1 MQSIKWT
8 GKGEWAGGDSSQA
21 LAEILS
27 AFPRVKTYSAEIK
40 EDRFRCFIQ
49 LARGEHSFQAH
60 YDLSSWKVGYR
71 FWGFKCVI
79 EADWKV
85 QIQANSPAESL
96 DLAIGSLKEK
106 IVFLMEELSNQN
118 GKSVEES
125 L

>member
-1 MQSIKWT
+1 
-8 GKGEWAGGDSSQA
+8 
-21 LAEILS
+21 
-27 AFPRVKTYSAEIK
+27 
-40 EDRFRCFIQ
+40 
-49 LARGEHSFQAH
+49 
-60 YDLSSWKVGYR
+60 
-71 FWGFKCVI
+71 VI